1 MVWVVLVITGA
12 VILLIGMNVV
22 PLLLGL
28 VLIIVGLL
36 VSVAIGE
43 RLDRGR
49 RSLTHNGP
57 PPKFHGTRHFDANR
71 GDFHGSSSDHSWQSP
86 QAYIDR
92 NDEEGTPRGAE
103 R

>member
-49 RSLTHNGP
+49 RSLTHNP
-57 PPKFHGTRHFDANR
+57 ARHFDANR